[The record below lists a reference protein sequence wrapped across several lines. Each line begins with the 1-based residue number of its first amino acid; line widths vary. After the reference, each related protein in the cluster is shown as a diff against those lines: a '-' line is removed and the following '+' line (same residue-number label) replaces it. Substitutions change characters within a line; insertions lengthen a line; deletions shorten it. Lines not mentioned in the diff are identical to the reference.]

1 MKPAPFSYHRPG
13 TLEEALGLFASH
25 GAAAKPLAGGQS
37 LGPMLNM
44 RLARPAHLVDLND
57 LIELD
62 YVRQDKSVLEIGA
75 LTRHH
80 RIATAPEVKRLV
92 PVLAAAAASIGHY
105 AIRQRGT
112 LGGSLCHADPAAQLP
127 LLAVALDAEM
137 VIASSRGTRRAQAE
151 AFFQSIMMVDLAEDE
166 LLTAARFSLP
176 EPDTGWAFELFSRRH
191 GDFAIASIAALL
203 KLDADGAVAAL
214 RIAIGGAG
222 SVPLRLHDIEANAL
236 GERPGESWI
245 ETTAEAVAQAI
256 TFEDDPMVP
265 AQYRQDLVR
274 ALAREALSK
283 ALGRCLVTHGS

>member
-1 MKPAPFSYHRPG
+1 MKPAPFSYHRPR
-13 TLEEALGLFASH
+13 TLEEALGLFTSH
-25 GAAAKPLAGGQS
+25 GATAKPLAGGQS

-62 YVRQDKSVLEIGA
+62 YVRQDKTVLEIGA
-75 LTRHH
+75 LARHH
-80 RIATAPEVKRLV
+80 RIATAPEVKRLI
-92 PVLAAAAASIGHY
+92 PVLAEAAASIGHY

-151 AFFQSIMMVDLAEDE
+151 AFFQSVMMVDLAEDE

-176 EPDTGWAFELFSRRH
+176 EPETGWGFELFSRRH
-191 GDFAIASIAALL
+191 GDFAIASIVALL
-203 KLDADGAVAAL
+203 KLGAEGAVSGL
-214 RIAIGGAG
+214 RIAVGGGG
-222 SVPLRLHDIEANAL
+222 SVPVRLHDIEANAV
-236 GERPGESWI
+236 GNRPGESWI
-245 ETTAEAVAQAI
+245 KSTAEAIAQAI

-265 AQYRQDLVR
+265 ALYRGELLH
-274 ALAREALSK
+274 ALASRALSK
-283 ALGRCLVTHGS
+283 ALDRCLVTHGS